1 MNIDDTGGW
10 RWRFWPEAASGSAS
24 RLGQPR
30 VFENESI
37 LSKQLDGKIAVVTGG
52 LSGIGAAI
60 AQRLVDEGATVIA
73 ADRSTKVTELG
84 TGALLPLHVDVQD
97 PASVEA
103 MVQTVM
109 ARHGRLACLVNAAG
123 IGSYLPFLETSLE
136 TFDRIVAVNLRGT
149 FIVGQAAARVMKETG
164 GGAIVNIAS
173 VSGITGNAGRS
184 AYGAAKW
191 GVVGL
196 SRVMAIDLADLGIRV
211 NVVAPG
217 AVETP
222 LVDRMLPEE
231 EAGQWTAHTPLH
243 RYARPEEVAGAVVF
257 LCSGDASYIT
267 GHVLVVDGGFS
278 AAGLTVASS
287 GGNKLPTE
295 PDRRQG

>member
-1 MNIDDTGGW
+1 MST
-10 RWRFWPEAASGSAS
+10 
-24 RLGQPR
+24 
-30 VFENESI
+30 
-37 LSKQLDGKIAVVTGG
+37 KLDGKIAVVTGG

-60 AQRLVDEGATVIA
+60 AKRMVDEGASVIA
-73 ADRSTKVTELG
+73 ADRSTAETKLG
-84 TGALLPLHVDVQD
+84 SGTLLPLHVDVQD

-103 MVQTVM
+103 MVRTLV
-109 ARHGRLACLVNAAG
+109 ARHGRLDCLVNAAG

-136 TFDRIVAVNLRGT
+136 TFDRILSVNLRGT
-149 FIVGQAAARVMKETG
+149 FIVGQAAARAMKETG
-164 GGAIVNIAS
+164 GGAIVNIGS

-184 AYGAAKW
+184 AYGASKW

-231 EAGQWTAHTPLH
+231 EAERWTARTPLR
-243 RYARPEEVAGAVVF
+243 RYARPGEVAGAVVF
-257 LCSGDASYIT
+257 LCSSDASYIT

-278 AAGLTVASS
+278 AAGLTAASS
-287 GGNKLPTE
+287 QHHP
-295 PDRRQG
+295 